1 MQCFNLSAHARL
13 LLAALA
19 ASIVGIAHASDG
31 GRLYESCVGCHQPN
45 AWGSSDGAIPT
56 LAGQQK
62 RYLERQLTRFQ
73 SGTNVD
79 PAMPLVVVHPAFG
92 TAHEIA
98 VVATYL
104 ADLDVNPKPV
114 EGAGDHLRLGQ
125 ESFTHICAACH
136 GADGRGSAVN
146 RVPRISGQ
154 HYPYLRRQIEAAAE
168 LHKDYAPLEMTSAIR
183 GMRPQEKDALAD
195 YVSRLGN
202 SDVLLNPDHFDGRRQ

>member
-1 MQCFNLSAHARL
+1 MQLFNPRAHARL

-31 GRLYESCVGCHQPN
+31 SRLYEPCVGCHQPN
-45 AWGSSDGAIPT
+45 AWGSPDGAIPT

-62 RYLERQLTRFQ
+62 RYLERQLARFQ
-73 SGTNVD
+73 SGANLD
-79 PAMPLVVVHPAFG
+79 SAMPVVAAHPSFGNPHAIVVVAS
-92 TAHEIA
+92 
-98 VVATYL
+98 YL
-104 ADLDVNPKPV
+104 AALDANPKPV
-114 EGAGDHLRLGQ
+114 EGGGDHLRLGQ

-202 SDVLLNPDHFDGRRQ
+202 SP